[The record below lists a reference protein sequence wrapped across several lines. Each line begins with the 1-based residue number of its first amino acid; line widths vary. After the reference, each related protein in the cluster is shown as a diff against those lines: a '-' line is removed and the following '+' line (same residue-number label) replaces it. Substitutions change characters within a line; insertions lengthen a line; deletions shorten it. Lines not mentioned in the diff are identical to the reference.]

1 MSGHIPA
8 DDTACDALKM
18 SRIRD
23 YLELDNAGPEV
34 VEWARRLVWL
44 ERVGLVAVGAID
56 VRAHLVARAA
66 ERSEGHSQKQAECHC
81 GQGDDTVA

>member
-44 ERVGLVAVGAID
+44 ERVGLVAVGVVGERAWSL
-56 VRAHLVARAA
+56 VRAW
-66 ERSEGHSQKQAECHC
+66 ERRNG
-81 GQGDDTVA
+81 